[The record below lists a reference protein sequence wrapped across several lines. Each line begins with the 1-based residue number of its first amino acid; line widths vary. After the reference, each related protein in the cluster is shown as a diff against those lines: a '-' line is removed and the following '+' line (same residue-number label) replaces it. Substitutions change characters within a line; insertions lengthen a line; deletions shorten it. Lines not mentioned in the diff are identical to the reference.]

1 MSVIPVPTLS
11 TFGWVSTPAE
21 KIDFLLA
28 HYVNSEK
35 TQTALFGQNV
45 ANLQWVIYN
54 NADDIP
60 GTCRELES
68 SLGTYLR
75 RYYPE
80 NVVVETTYDLENE
93 QVSASRVK
101 ITMSVHFRENGIDY
115 SATGLIRM
123 IDSKFENFTRTNNG

>member
-1 MSVIPVPTLS
+1 MSTISVPTLS
-11 TFGWVSTPAE
+11 TFGWVSTPSE

-45 ANLQWVIYN
+45 ANLQWVIFN
-54 NADDIP
+54 NADDMP

-68 SLGTYLR
+68 SLKNYLA

-80 NVVVETTYDLENE
+80 GVSVETRYTLDDPQLSET
-93 QVSASRVK
+93 RVK
-101 ITMSVHFRENGIDY
+101 ITLSIHFKENSIEY

>member
-1 MSVIPVPTLS
+1 MSTISVPTLS

-45 ANLQWVIYN
+45 ANLQWVIFN
-54 NADDIP
+54 NADDMP

-68 SLGTYLR
+68 SLKNYLV

-80 NVVVETTYDLENE
+80 GVSVETRYTLDDPQLSET
-93 QVSASRVK
+93 RVK
-101 ITMSVHFRENGIDY
+101 ITLSIHFKENSIEY